1 VFQPTLSGQVRD
13 KIKTSK
19 KPKFKFFQIDLMQ
32 TIGHKTFMD
41 ANYYKLVSEMR
52 ATEIAKVRE
61 EIMLY
66 CKRQL
71 EAKRKEL

>member
-1 VFQPTLSGQVRD
+1 VFQPTLSGQVGD

-19 KPKFKFFQIDLMQ
+19 KSFNFFQIELMQ
-32 TIGHKTFMD
+32 TSGHKTFMD

-61 EIMLY
+61 EIML
-66 CKRQL
+66 
-71 EAKRKEL
+71 